1 MATSV
6 PVYTTGFTASL
17 DGVSNAGV
25 FIPMFPGAKIED
37 GASLSVKSYNITA
50 NTANSNENTVLS
62 NIQILEYEEVSRV
75 DYNKPAPPPCI
86 EGYDVVFTHSKTETG
101 GTIDIICST
110 ITTQEEFEAAKELEG
125 GLKVYSYG
133 VDESFDGVYYND
145 YVRVVHKGFFSE
157 RTLMDKKPIA
167 ASPSSYIYV
176 FSLWF
181 ENGALTGEWKWVSP
195 A

>member
-6 PVYTTGFTASL
+6 PVYTTGFTASM

-62 NIQILEYEEVSRV
+62 NIQVLEYEEVSRV

-101 GTIDIICST
+101 GTADIICST
-110 ITTQEEFEAAKELEG
+110 ISTPEEYEAAKARENG
-125 GLKVYSYG
+125 IKVYSYG
-133 VDESFDGVYYND
+133 VDTAFENVYYNEYARPKSFAFED
-145 YVRVVHKGFFSE
+145 ML
-157 RTLMDKKPIA
+157 TDKMPVGAQGPI
-167 ASPSSYIYV
+167 YEVKIYFDKSGKLIV
-176 FSLWF
+176 
-181 ENGALTGEWKWVSP
+181 EWGWYDLS
-195 A
+195 